1 MASEF
6 LNDFGVVVVFGGITT
21 KGILDA
27 PGEVVAG
34 GMVLSTDYQLT
45 FQTSTMTALDYQSA
59 LTAGGVSF
67 IVREV
72 RALDDGAF
80 SVASMSKV

>member
-6 LNDFGVVVVFGGITT
+6 LNDFGVAVVFGGITT

-45 FQTSTMTALDYQSA
+45 FQTSTMSALDYQST